1 MANRLGCWTPQL
13 TPIVDAIAIFC
24 FHSLVQ
30 CLWVCGRF
38 VRSRLLNAASTLI
51 PIHPEQISQSS
62 LSEIMVS
69 FCQEIVALLTL
80 HFVMSVIRLPAPRP
94 FPLSRYM
101 VGSCF
106 FDPGSRWSKHEPPE
120 SLHLPP
126 NRAVPSTLSAWTA
139 LQSKRC
145 SRRRFATWV
154 FAVQGHILRWNASF
168 WSTKMGPKLS
178 PKKESKEGCAP
189 RQTSLYRFFECQRVL
204 ARVLCSQSH
213 FPAKQ
218 WPFTFWKPLKM

>member
-1 MANRLGCWTPQL
+1 
-13 TPIVDAIAIFC
+13 
-24 FHSLVQ
+24 
-30 CLWVCGRF
+30 
-38 VRSRLLNAASTLI
+38 
-51 PIHPEQISQSS
+51 
-62 LSEIMVS
+62 
-69 FCQEIVALLTL
+69 
-80 HFVMSVIRLPAPRP
+80 MSVIRLPAPRP

-139 LQSKRC
+139 LQSKMC

-154 FAVQGHILRWNASF
+154 CAVQGRLLRWNTSF

-189 RQTSLYRFFECQRVL
+189 RLSHFPRVGFSCPVSCRKSHGQGAVRSDTQTSLYRFFECQRVL